1 VIIKIDWQNP
11 DPNVIDKAASILE
24 NGGIVVYPT
33 ETAYGIGC
41 NAYDINAVNKIYE
54 IKKRPRDNPLPV
66 IVNSMKMIEEIA
78 ILNPKAKLL
87 IEKFHPG
94 PLVIALPKKPIIPDI
109 VNKEGIAFRI
119 SSLEIVNL
127 IISKMNKPLVST
139 SANLSGTNT
148 PYTIEMVLS
157 SINENDV
164 DLILDAGEL
173 TRNKPSTIVDFQL
186 EPSPQIIREGEIS
199 KVEILKILEIP
210 EEEWL
215 KH

>member
-1 VIIKIDWQNP
+1 MIIKIDWQNP